1 MPKLGIGI
9 CSFWYYHPSM
19 TTITLKVPQILAAK
33 LEAVAAKKRVPKSKY
48 VRDAL
53 SAALKKEKTQPSMY
67 DLMKDA
73 IGCVNSGKKDLA
85 TNPKYMKGYGAW
97 RK

>member
-1 MPKLGIGI
+1 
-9 CSFWYYHPSM
+9 M
-19 TTITLKVPQILAAK
+19 TTITLKVPSEMAAK
-33 LEAVAAKKRVPKSKY
+33 LEAVVARKRVPKSKY
-48 VRDAL
+48 VRNAL
-53 SAALKKEKTQPSMY
+53 DVALKKEKDEPSLY

-97 RK
+97 KR